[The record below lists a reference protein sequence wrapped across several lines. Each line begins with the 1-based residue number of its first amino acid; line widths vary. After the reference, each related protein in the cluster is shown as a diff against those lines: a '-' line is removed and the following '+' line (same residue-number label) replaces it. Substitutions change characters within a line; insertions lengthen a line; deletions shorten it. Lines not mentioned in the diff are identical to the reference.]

1 MKKIKFIYN
10 PNSGDKKIIY
20 KLDDII
26 LKFQDN
32 GYIVVPYR
40 ISKNN
45 TMENGLED
53 INDNYEYILVAGGD
67 GSIDRLVN
75 YMKKNNINLPIAIL
89 PTGTANDF
97 ANVLNIPLDINLAID
112 KIINSKP
119 KPIDLGIINQDYFV
133 NIASTGM
140 FTDVSQRVDEN
151 LKNSIGRVS
160 YIIKGIE
167 DALHLRKFSVNVKS
181 KELEYEGDMYLILIL
196 NGRTAG
202 NISLAHYAML
212 DDGLLD
218 VIIFKAMPIPKTIPL
233 ILDIIKGAPIDKY
246 NEIIYFKT
254 DELYIN
260 CEEDIVTDIDGERG
274 PNFPLHIKCDK
285 QGIQI
290 LGIE

>member
-26 LKFQDN
+26 SKFQDN

>member
-10 PNSGDKKIIY
+10 PKSGDKKIVY
-20 KLDDII
+20 KLDNII
-26 LKFQDN
+26 SKFQDN
-32 GYIVVPYR
+32 GYTVVPYR

-45 TMENGLED
+45 TMEKGLED
-53 INDNYEYILVAGGD
+53 IEDNYEYILIAGGD

-75 YMKKNNINLPIAIL
+75 YMKKNNIDLPIAIL

-97 ANVLNIPLDINLAID
+97 ANVLKIPLDINLAID
-112 KIINSKP
+112 KIINSEP
-119 KPIDLGIINQDYFV
+119 TNIDLGIINDDYFV
-133 NIASTGM
+133 NIASSGM

-160 YIIKGIE
+160 YIIKGVE
-167 DALHLRKFSVNVKS
+167 DAINLRKFRVHVKS

-202 NISLAHYAML
+202 NINLAHYAML
-212 DDGLLD
+212 DDGYLD

-233 ILDIIKGAPIDKY
+233 LLDIIKGAPIDKY

-254 DELYIN
+254 DDLYIDCKEN
-260 CEEDIVTDIDGERG
+260 IVTDIDGERG
-274 PNFPLHIKCDK
+274 PDFPLYIKCDK
-285 QGIQI
+285 QGVKI

>member
-10 PNSGDKKIIY
+10 PNSGDKKIVY
-20 KLDDII
+20 KLDNII
-26 LKFQDN
+26 SKFQDN
-32 GYIVVPYR
+32 GYTVVPYR
-40 ISKNN
+40 VSKNN
-45 TMENGLED
+45 TMEKGLED

-75 YMKKNNINLPIAIL
+75 FMKKNNIDLPIGIL

-97 ANVLNIPLDINLAID
+97 ANVLKIPLDINLAID

-119 KPIDLGIINQDYFV
+119 TNIDLGIINEDYFV
-133 NIASTGM
+133 NIASSGM

-167 DALHLRKFSVNVKS
+167 DALRLRKFSVHVKS

-202 NISLAHYAML
+202 NINLAHYAML
-212 DDGLLD
+212 DDGYLD

-233 ILDIIKGAPIDKY
+233 LLDIIKGAPIDKY

-254 DELYIN
+254 DDLYIDCKEN
-260 CEEDIVTDIDGERG
+260 IVTDIDGERG
-274 PNFPLHIKCDK
+274 PDFPLHIKCDK
-285 QGIQI
+285 EGIKI

>member
-26 LKFQDN
+26 SKFQDN

-45 TMENGLED
+45 TLENGLED

-119 KPIDLGIINQDYFV
+119 KSIDLGIINKDYFV

-167 DALHLRKFSVNVKS
+167 DALHLRKFSVSVKS

>member
-10 PNSGDKKIIY
+10 PNSGDKKIVY
-20 KLDDII
+20 KLDAII
-26 LKFQDN
+26 SKFQNN
-32 GYIVVPYR
+32 GYTVVPYR

-45 TMENGLED
+45 TMEQGLED
-53 INDNYEYILVAGGD
+53 IHDNYEFILVAGGD

-75 YMKKNNINLPIAIL
+75 YMKKNNIELPIGIL

-97 ANVLNIPLDINLAID
+97 ANVLNIPLDLNLAID

-119 KPIDLGIINQDYFV
+119 TPIDLGIINEDYFV

-140 FTDVSQRVDEN
+140 FTDVSQRVDQN

-160 YIIKGIE
+160 YIIKGLE

-181 KELEYEGDMYLILIL
+181 RELEYEGNMYLILIL

-218 VIIFKAMPIPKTIPL
+218 VIIFKAMPIPKSIPL
-233 ILDIIKGAPIDKY
+233 LLDIIKGAPIDKY
-246 NEIIYFKT
+246 KEIIYFKT

-260 CEEDIVTDIDGERG
+260 CEENIVTDIDGERG
-274 PNFPLHIKCDK
+274 PDFPLHIKCDK

>member
-26 LKFQDN
+26 SKFQDN

-119 KPIDLGIINQDYFV
+119 KSIDLGIINKDYFV

-167 DALHLRKFSVNVKS
+167 DALHLRKFSVSVKS

>member
-20 KLDDII
+20 KLDSII
-26 LKFQDN
+26 SKFQDN
-32 GYIVVPYR
+32 GYTVVPYR

-45 TMENGLED
+45 TMEKGLED

-75 YMKKNNINLPIAIL
+75 FMKKNNIDLPIAIL

-97 ANVLNIPLDINLAID
+97 ANVLKIPLDINLAID

-119 KPIDLGIINQDYFV
+119 TNIDLGIINEDYFV
-133 NIASTGM
+133 NIASSGM

-160 YIIKGIE
+160 YIIKGVE
-167 DALHLRKFSVNVKS
+167 DALNLRKFSVHVKS
-181 KELEYEGDMYLILIL
+181 RELEYEGDMYLILIL

-202 NISLAHYAML
+202 NINLAHYAML
-212 DDGLLD
+212 DDGYLD

-233 ILDIIKGAPIDKY
+233 LVDIIKGAPIDKY
-246 NEIIYFKT
+246 DEIIYFKT
-254 DELYIN
+254 DDLYID
-260 CEEDIVTDIDGERG
+260 CEENIVTDIDGERG
-274 PNFPLHIKCDK
+274 PDFPLHIKCDK
-285 QGIQI
+285 QGVKI

>member
-10 PNSGDKKIIY
+10 PNSGDKKIVY
-20 KLDDII
+20 KLDNII
-26 LKFQDN
+26 SKFQDN
-32 GYIVVPYR
+32 GYTVVPYR
-40 ISKNN
+40 VSKNN
-45 TMENGLED
+45 TMERGLED

-75 YMKKNNINLPIAIL
+75 FMKKNNIDLPIAIL

-97 ANVLNIPLDINLAID
+97 ANVLKIPLDINLAID

-119 KPIDLGIINQDYFV
+119 TNIDLGIINEDYFV
-133 NIASTGM
+133 NIASSGM

-167 DALHLRKFSVNVKS
+167 DALRLRKFSVHVKS

-202 NISLAHYAML
+202 NINLAHYAML
-212 DDGLLD
+212 DDGYLD

-233 ILDIIKGAPIDKY
+233 LLDIIKGAPIDKY

-254 DELYIN
+254 DDLYIDCKEN
-260 CEEDIVTDIDGERG
+260 IVTDIDGERG
-274 PNFPLHIKCDK
+274 PDFPLHIKCDK
-285 QGIQI
+285 EGIKI

>member
-10 PNSGDKKIIY
+10 PNSGDKKIVY

-26 LKFQDN
+26 AKFQDN
-32 GYIVVPYR
+32 GYMVVPYR

-45 TMENGLED
+45 TMEHGLGD
-53 INDNYEYILVAGGD
+53 IHDNYDYILIAGGD
-67 GSIDRLVN
+67 GSVDRLVN
-75 YMKKNNINLPIAIL
+75 YMKKNNINLPIGIL

-97 ANVLNIPLDINLAID
+97 ANVLNIPLGIDEAID
-112 KIINSKP
+112 KIISSTP
-119 KPIDLGIINQDYFV
+119 KYIDLGIINDDYFV
-133 NIASTGM
+133 NVASSGM

-151 LKNSIGRVS
+151 LKNSIGRIS
-160 YIIKGIE
+160 YIIKGVE
-167 DALHLRKFSVNVKS
+167 DALNLRKFSVLVKS
-181 KELEYEGDMYLILIL
+181 KQLEYDGDMYLILVL

-202 NISLAHYAML
+202 NISFAHKAML

-233 ILDIIKGAPIDKY
+233 ILDIIKGEPIDKY

-254 DELYIN
+254 DELFIECKEN
-260 CEEDIVTDIDGERG
+260 IVTDIDGERG
-274 PNFPLHIKCDK
+274 PDFPLHIKCDK
-285 QGIQI
+285 KGIRI

>member
-10 PNSGDKKIIY
+10 PNSGDKKIVY
-20 KLDDII
+20 KLDNII
-26 LKFQDN
+26 SKFQDN
-32 GYIVVPYR
+32 GYTVVPYR
-40 ISKNN
+40 VSKNN
-45 TMENGLED
+45 TMEKGLED

-75 YMKKNNINLPIAIL
+75 FMKKNNIDLPIAIL

-97 ANVLNIPLDINLAID
+97 ANVLKIPLDINLAID

-119 KPIDLGIINQDYFV
+119 TNIDLGIINEDYFV
-133 NIASTGM
+133 NIASSGM

-167 DALHLRKFSVNVKS
+167 DALRLRKFSVHVKS

-202 NISLAHYAML
+202 NINLAHYAML
-212 DDGLLD
+212 DDGYLD

-233 ILDIIKGAPIDKY
+233 LLDIIKGAPIDKY

-254 DELYIN
+254 DDLYIDCKEN
-260 CEEDIVTDIDGERG
+260 IVTDIDGERG
-274 PNFPLHIKCDK
+274 PDFPLHIKCDK
-285 QGIQI
+285 EGIKI

>member
-26 LKFQDN
+26 SRFQDN

>member
-10 PNSGDKKIIY
+10 PNSGDKKIVY
-20 KLDDII
+20 KLDNII
-26 LKFQDN
+26 SKFQDN
-32 GYIVVPYR
+32 GYTVVPYR
-40 ISKNN
+40 VSKNN
-45 TMENGLED
+45 TMERGLED

-75 YMKKNNINLPIAIL
+75 FMKKNNIDLPIAIL

-97 ANVLNIPLDINLAID
+97 ANVLKIPLDINLAID

-119 KPIDLGIINQDYFV
+119 TNIDLGIINEDYFV
-133 NIASTGM
+133 NIASSGM

-167 DALHLRKFSVNVKS
+167 DALRLRKFSVHVKS

-202 NISLAHYAML
+202 NINLAHYAML
-212 DDGLLD
+212 DDGYLD

-233 ILDIIKGAPIDKY
+233 LLDIIKGAP
-246 NEIIYFKT
+246 
-254 DELYIN
+254 
-260 CEEDIVTDIDGERG
+260 
-274 PNFPLHIKCDK
+274 
-285 QGIQI
+285 
-290 LGIE
+290 

>member
-1 MKKIKFIYN
+1 MKKVKFIYN
-10 PNSGDKKIIY
+10 PNSGDKKIVY
-20 KLDDII
+20 KLDNII
-26 LKFQDN
+26 SKLQEN

-40 ISKNN
+40 LSKNN
-45 TMENGLED
+45 NMEKGLED
-53 INDNYEYILVAGGD
+53 INENYDYILVAGGD

-75 YMKKNNINLPIAIL
+75 FMKKNNIDLPIGIL

-97 ANVLNIPLDINLAID
+97 ANVLDIPLDIDLATD
-112 KIINSKP
+112 KIVNSKP
-119 KPIDLGIINQDYFV
+119 KNIDLGIINEDYFV
-133 NIASTGM
+133 NIASSGM

-160 YIIKGIE
+160 YIIKGVE

-181 KELEYEGDMYLILIL
+181 KEVEYEGDMYLILIL

-202 NISLAHYAML
+202 NINLAHYAML

-233 ILDIIKGAPIDKY
+233 LLDIIKGEPIDKY

-254 DELYIN
+254 DDLYIDCKEN
-260 CEEDIVTDIDGERG
+260 IVTDIDGERG
-274 PNFPLHIKCDK
+274 PDFPLHIKCDK
-285 QGIQI
+285 KGIKI

>member
-10 PNSGDKKIIY
+10 PNSGDKKIVY
-20 KLDDII
+20 KLDNII
-26 LKFQDN
+26 SKFQDN
-32 GYIVVPYR
+32 GYTVIPYR

-45 TMENGLED
+45 TMEKGLED

-75 YMKKNNINLPIAIL
+75 FMKKNNIDLPIAIL

-97 ANVLNIPLDINLAID
+97 ANVLKIPLDINLAID

-119 KPIDLGIINQDYFV
+119 INIDLGIINEDYFV
-133 NIASTGM
+133 NIASSGM

-167 DALHLRKFSVNVKS
+167 DALNLRKFSVHVKS
-181 KELEYEGDMYLILIL
+181 RELEYEGDMHLILIL

-202 NISLAHYAML
+202 NINLAHYAML
-212 DDGLLD
+212 DDGYLD

-233 ILDIIKGAPIDKY
+233 LLDIIKGAPIDKY
-246 NEIIYFKT
+246 DEIIYFKT
-254 DELYIN
+254 DDLYID
-260 CEEDIVTDIDGERG
+260 CEENIVTDIDGERG
-274 PNFPLHIKCDK
+274 PDFPLHIKCDK
-285 QGIQI
+285 QGIKI

>member
-26 LKFQDN
+26 SKFQDN

-119 KPIDLGIINQDYFV
+119 KSIDLGIINKDYFV

-167 DALHLRKFSVNVKS
+167 DALHLRKFSVSVKS
-181 KELEYEGDMYLILIL
+181 KELEYEGEMYLILIL

>member
-1 MKKIKFIYN
+1 M
-10 PNSGDKKIIY
+10 
-20 KLDDII
+20 
-26 LKFQDN
+26 
-32 GYIVVPYR
+32 
-40 ISKNN
+40 
-45 TMENGLED
+45 
-53 INDNYEYILVAGGD
+53 
-67 GSIDRLVN
+67 DRLVN
-75 YMKKNNINLPIAIL
+75 YMKKNNINLPISIL

-119 KPIDLGIINQDYFV
+119 KSIDLGIINKDYFV

-167 DALHLRKFSVNVKS
+167 DALHLRKFSVSVKS